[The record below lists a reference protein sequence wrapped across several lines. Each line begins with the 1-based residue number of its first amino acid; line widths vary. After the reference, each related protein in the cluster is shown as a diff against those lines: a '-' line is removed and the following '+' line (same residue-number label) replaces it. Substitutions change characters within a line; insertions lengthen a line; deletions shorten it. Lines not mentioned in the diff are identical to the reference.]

1 MYKMERNYKIGIAS
15 EVKHSASK
23 PPKDIQLARLATTK
37 NHEDAQTDGHIK
49 ESISKTFAA
58 ADPTANA
65 ANPAASAILSN
76 W

>member
-23 PPKDIQLARLATTK
+23 PPKDVQLARLATTK

-49 ESISKTFAA
+49 E
-58 ADPTANA
+58 P
-65 ANPAASAILSN
+65 
-76 W
+76 